1 MKTLLWLILI
11 CPSFSFA
18 DDVVLKGHFFEGDK
32 KSVNFM
38 KGNEVSKFE
47 KKPSLLPD
55 RNKREKDFKEAGLI
69 KEIQKMDEV
78 DRDILYHKIKEYSF
92 EELKK
97 DYPSIPAEKIRKLKN
112 L

>member
-1 MKTLLWLILI
+1 MKTLFWIILI

-55 RNKREKDFKEAGLI
+55 RDKRENAFKEADVV

-78 DRDILYHKIKEYSF
+78 DRDIFYYKTKEYSL
-92 EELKK
+92 ETLKK
-97 DYPSIPAEKIRKLKN
+97 EYPSISVEKLKKLKN